1 MRSVVVTG
9 VSTGIGLGTTRV
21 LIARG
26 AHVYGSV
33 RREEDAQRLRA
44 EFPDRFTPL
53 RFDVTDS
60 QAAATA
66 ARQVRAAL
74 AGETLFGLV
83 NNAGVAIP
91 GPLLHLPIEE
101 FRRQI
106 EVNLVGALIVTQSFA
121 PLLGTDRGL
130 RGTPGRIINMSSV
143 AGRLGYPFIGAYVAS
158 KHGLEGM
165 SESLRRELM
174 PYGVDVVLIGPGSVA
189 TPIWDKAESIDFS
202 RYHDTDYAGDVDKVR
217 SFMLERGRR
226 GFPPERIG
234 EVVWKALT
242 VPRPKARY
250 AVVPNRLQNWTLP
263 SLLPRR
269 FVDRAIAKQLGWP
282 RWVK

>member
-9 VSTGIGLGTTRV
+9 VSSGIGLGTVRV

-33 RREEDAQRLRA
+33 RRDEDAARLRA

-53 RFDVTDS
+53 LFDVTDP
-60 QAAATA
+60 QTAAAA
-66 ARQVRAAL
+66 ARQVRTAL

-83 NNAGVAIP
+83 NNAGSAMP
-91 GPLLHLPIEE
+91 GPLLHLPVDE

-106 EVNLVGALIVTQSFA
+106 EVNLVGVLIVTQTFA
-121 PLLGTDRGL
+121 PLLGTDRSL
-130 RGTPGRIINMSSV
+130 RGRPGRIINMSSV
-143 AGRLGYPFIGAYVAS
+143 AGRFGYPFLGAYTAS
-158 KHGLEGM
+158 KHALEGM

-174 PYGVDVVLIGPGSVA
+174 LYGIDVVLIGPGSVA
-189 TPIWDKAESIDFS
+189 TAIWDKAESADLS
-202 RYHDTDYAGDVDKVR
+202 RYHHTDYAPVVDKVR
-217 SFMLERGRR
+217 SFMIKRGRR

-242 VPRPKARY
+242 VSRPRARY
-250 AVVPNRLQNWTLP
+250 AVVPNRLLNWVLP

-269 FVDRAIAKQLGWP
+269 LLDRLIARQLGW
-282 RWVK
+282 

>member
-9 VSTGIGLGTTRV
+9 VSTGIGLGTARV

-53 RFDVTDS
+53 QFDVTDP

-83 NNAGVAIP
+83 NNAGVAMP

-143 AGRLGYPFIGAYVAS
+143 AGRFGYPFIGAYVAS

-202 RYHDTDYAGDVDKVR
+202 RYHNTDYAKDVDKVR

-226 GFPPERIG
+226 GFPPERVG

-242 VPRPKARY
+242 VSRPKARY

-263 SLLPRR
+263 NLLPRR
-269 FVDRAIAKQLGWP
+269 FVDRVIAKQLGWP
-282 RWVK
+282 KWVK